1 MTNQT
6 TKQQSAQDAYTA
18 AHATAMELIA
28 QIQHAVEDM
37 DAPSDAIHW
46 GHVGDANEINS
57 RMARVLC
64 FLSGTEE

>member
-1 MTNQT
+1 MT

-37 DAPSDAIHW
+37 DAPSDAIDW
-46 GHVGDANEINS
+46 GHVGDAIEINS